1 MAQAY
6 TYSQVIGTSAVGT
19 FNNLYN
25 TVGTSPVKTAVI
37 STIVVC
43 NTSGLPVTYRIGL
56 SANSTGA
63 PATQEFLVYDQIIQ
77 ANFTVALTLG
87 VAMPSG
93 RYLKVSS
100 SAPTLAFSAFVSEI
114 S

>member
-1 MAQAY
+1 MALGY
-6 TYSQVIGTSAVGT
+6 TYSQIIGTSSTGT
-19 FNNLYN
+19 YNNLYN
-25 TVGTSPVKTAVI
+25 TVGSPAKTAVI

-43 NTSGLPVTYRIGL
+43 NTSALPVTYRIGL
-56 SANSTGA
+56 SESSTNA
-63 PATQEFLVYDQIIQ
+63 PGTSEFLVFDQVIQ

-87 VAMPSG
+87 IAMPSG